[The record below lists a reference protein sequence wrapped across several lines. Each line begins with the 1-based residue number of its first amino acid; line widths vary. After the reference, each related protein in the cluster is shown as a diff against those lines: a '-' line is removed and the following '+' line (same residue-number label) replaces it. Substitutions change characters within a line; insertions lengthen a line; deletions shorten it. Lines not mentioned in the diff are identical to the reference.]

1 MTVGEDFYVK
11 KLLTS
16 ITFMKYQGAIIIPSF
31 QYPEINLPS
40 RRRIRG
46 KIDFHCSYLHTLM
59 TSNQVQNVIS
69 FPQGHQLVYA
79 CYVAASG
86 IKVLRENS
94 ILLETYT
101 GCSKRRDKLK

>member
-1 MTVGEDFYVK
+1 MGTIWSPFCNLVNLATTVNEDMILSFII
-11 KLLTS
+11 LR
-16 ITFMKYQGAIIIPSF
+16 KYQGAIIIPSF
-31 QYPEINLPS
+31 QYPEVNLPS
-40 RRRIRG
+40 RRRI
-46 KIDFHCSYLHTLM
+46 KEKLIFTAVIFILLM

-94 ILLETYT
+94 IL
-101 GCSKRRDKLK
+101 

>member
-1 MTVGEDFYVK
+1 MGTIWSSFCTLVNLATTVNEDMILSFII
-11 KLLTS
+11 LR
-16 ITFMKYQGAIIIPSF
+16 KYQGAIIIPSF
-31 QYPEINLPS
+31 QYPEVNLPS
-40 RRRIRG
+40 RRRIKG
-46 KIDFHCSYLHTLM
+46 ELIFTAVIFILLM

-94 ILLETYT
+94 IL
-101 GCSKRRDKLK
+101 

>member
-1 MTVGEDFYVK
+1 MGTIWSPFCSLVNLAKAMKMLILSFII
-11 KLLTS
+11 LR
-16 ITFMKYQGAIIIPSF
+16 KYQGAIIIPSF
-31 QYPEINLPS
+31 QYPEVNLPS
-40 RRRIRG
+40 RRRIKG
-46 KIDFHCSYLHTLM
+46 KLIFTAVIFILLM

-94 ILLETYT
+94 IL
-101 GCSKRRDKLK
+101 